1 MLRSMTAFAH
11 HTMASPTGIAT
22 WELRSLNH
30 RYLEISCRLPEDL
43 RALEP
48 LIRQRVATVI
58 TRGKLECT
66 LRFVDH
72 PAAEG
77 PLVLNKPFVQQL
89 IEATQWVNNAMSGLG
104 TLNLLDILRWPGVV
118 IMDPAAIKDEQRL
131 MAAYDQALLQLVA
144 VRDNEGSALQA
155 LLEQRLTALEQ
166 QINHL
171 QQRLPDIVELQR
183 QKLQDKLRQASLPS
197 ELVPDPERLASTLL
211 SLIQHLD
218 VTEEVERLAL
228 HVQET
233 RSILQQPDAVGRRLD
248 FMMQELGREANTL
261 GAKATLSEVT
271 LAAVEMKLLIEQM
284 REQIQN
290 IE

>member
-1 MLRSMTAFAH
+1 MLRSMTAFAR
-11 HTMASPTGIAT
+11 HTMADPMGIAT
-22 WELRSLNH
+22 WELRSVNH

-48 LIRQRVATVI
+48 LIRQRVTTVI

-66 LRFVDH
+66 LRFVDN

-77 PLVLNKPFVQQL
+77 PLLLNRAFVQQL
-89 IEATQWVNNAMSGLG
+89 VEATRWVKTMSGMG

-118 IMDPAAIKDEQRL
+118 MMDSAAVKDEQRL
-131 MAAYDQALLQLVA
+131 MVAYDQALLQLVA
-144 VRDNEGSALQA
+144 VRTNEGSALQP
-155 LLEQRLTALEQ
+155 LLEQRLTSLEQ
-166 QINHL
+166 QIDRI
-171 QQRLPDIVELQR
+171 QQRLPEIGQLQR
-183 QKLQDKLRQASLPS
+183 QKLQDKLLQASLPL
-197 ELVPDPERLASTLL
+197 ELAPDPEHLASALL
-211 SLIQHLD
+211 VLIQRLD
-218 VTEEVERLAL
+218 VTEELERLAL

-261 GAKATLSEVT
+261 AAKATLPEVT